1 MAQIYF
7 IVHFDGLS
15 CIAVPEAQ
23 IYFIV
28 HFDGLSCIAVPDG
41 ADLFYCAFF
50 WIFECN
56 SGIENKNVV
65 TLLAY
70 KII

>member
-1 MAQIYF
+1 M
-7 IVHFDGLS
+7 
-15 CIAVPEAQ
+15 AQ